1 MDDFLFDRSVSQVAE
16 ALDWSDRR
24 QKIITSNIAN
34 KDTPQYKAVDLDF
47 QRIMEGIFTGQGM
60 PIEKTNPGHILPSSG
75 SATPVVNVKTGQQRL
90 DGNTVNLTDEVA
102 HMVENNL
109 LYQTLGRYLN
119 NQFKLTKLAISGG

>member
-1 MDDFLFDRSVSQVAE
+1 MENLLFDKSVSQVAE

-47 QRIMEGIFTGQGM
+47 QRLMEGIFAGQGM
-60 PIEKTNPGHILPSSG
+60 AMKKTHPGHIPTSLGGVAPI
-75 SATPVVNVKTGQQRL
+75 VNVKTAQLRL

-102 HMVENNL
+102 NMVENSL
-109 LYQTLGRYLN
+109 LYQTLGMFMN
-119 NQFKLTKLAISGG
+119 NKFQLTKLAISGG